1 MTLALIR
8 EHQLAQ
14 INNGA
19 LIAALVLEAL
29 VATDLLGHDA
39 AVRIASRFVTDLRDA
54 EGVGGVLALS
64 EFDVGASYGRAIG
77 TVRDLDAARVRIE
90 ADRDYAAEFWRIIEA
105 NAVRAD
111 RFAKGGGRETV
122 MASAE
127 ASGRS
132 WRRVSDGNPCS
143 FCAML
148 VSRGDAY
155 TSEDAALTV
164 VGRGTEVR
172 SGKARRGGQAKGR
185 RPRGSR
191 GLGEKYH
198 DHCGCTAVEVIGTWT
213 PTAEEQRYQDAY
225 WAATKACDA
234 DGVPRTAS
242 NVMKRMREGGGFTD
256 SPTSKMQTG
265 GGGGAKPPRSRPVRG
280 GADEPEWERRQRALR
295 SETNGERLEPHE
307 IEFLERFEEL
317 GHSAL
322 WIPRDRVTFR
332 STNDFI

>member
-19 LIAALVLEAL
+19 LVAALVIEVAKEFEAGRLDRQGFIEAL

-39 AVRIASRFVTDLRDA
+39 AVRIASRFVTGLRDA

-64 EFDVGASYGRAIG
+64 EFDVGASYGRSVG
-77 TVRDLDAARVRIE
+77 TVRDLDAARARIE

-143 FCAML
+143 FCAIL

-164 VGRGTEVR
+164 VGRG
-172 SGKARRGGQAKGR
+172 

-256 SPTSKMQTG
+256 SPTSKM
-265 GGGGAKPPRSRPVRG
+265 
-280 GADEPEWERRQRALR
+280 
-295 SETNGERLEPHE
+295 
-307 IEFLERFEEL
+307 
-317 GHSAL
+317 
-322 WIPRDRVTFR
+322 
-332 STNDFI
+332 